1 MPFIK
6 QKLLKPLVLLDFCKL
21 ISVRNCPNASKMVSK
36 ILNSPKN
43 YWKNTITTY
52 GINTTKNTVT
62 TLENV
67 NTTIVNTKT
76 TI

>member
-52 GINTTKNTVT
+52 GINTT
-62 TLENV
+62 
-67 NTTIVNTKT
+67 
-76 TI
+76 

>member
-6 QKLLKPLVLLDFCKL
+6 QKLLKPVVLLDFCKL

-52 GINTTKNTVT
+52 GINTTKNTQSS
-62 TLENV
+62 N
-67 NTTIVNTKT
+67 NTINTQKGKYYY
-76 TI
+76 